1 MFDENFYRRVSRFML
16 AAFETLHQWQE
27 RGDQRRRLRS
37 LSERTL
43 KDLALSRCNAEAEG
57 CKPFW
62 RA

>member
-1 MFDENFYRRVSRFML
+1 MFDKNFYPRAFRFMV
-16 AAFETLHQWQE
+16 ATIETLDQWQE

-37 LSERTL
+37 LGERAL
-43 KDLALSRCNAEAEG
+43 KDLALSRCDAEAEG

>member
-1 MFDENFYRRVSRFML
+1 MFDINFYPRASRFMVATVEML
-16 AAFETLHQWQE
+16 DQWQE

-43 KDLALSRCNAEAEG
+43 KDLALSRCDAEAEG